1 LFFPVREPIK
11 RLEKSAGRALSLVGL
26 TWLFIYSGL
35 LQAAVME
42 VTGFTQVTG
51 ATFYNAPANNALTPV
66 TIEGVVVTP
75 QAKRLNESFGG
86 VNSPQFGPDVPG
98 NGAGF
103 GSDSTGFGGATSLM
117 LDFSKPVAAFGVT
130 FVQSQNTAD
139 DPSFTYPV
147 AMQVFAGLDCTG
159 AMLGT
164 IIDSTGSMAH
174 QSGAFA
180 DFRGLWSDHLDIR
193 SAVISATSQLNAGF
207 QVDGF
212 AISLTTPAPE
222 PLTFVLVGTAL
233 IGLGIAWR
241 CTKK

>member
-1 LFFPVREPIK
+1 VREPIK
-11 RLEKSAGRALSLVGL
+11 PLEKSVRRTLSLVGL

-35 LQAAVME
+35 LQAATME

-51 ATFYNAPANNALTPV
+51 ASFYNPPASNALTPV

-75 QAKRLNESFGG
+75 QISLLNESFGG
-86 VNSPQFGPDVPG
+86 VTSPQFGPDVPG

-103 GSDSTGFGGATSLM
+103 GSDSTGFGGATSLI
-117 LDFSKPVAAFGVT
+117 LNFNRPVAAFGVT
-130 FVQSQNTAD
+130 FVHSQNTPD
-139 DPSFTYPV
+139 DPSFAYPV
-147 AMQVFAGLDCTG
+147 AMQVFTGLDCTG
-159 AMLGT
+159 TMLGT
-164 IIDSTGSMAH
+164 IIDSTGSMAQ

-212 AISLTTPAPE
+212 AISLTTPTPE
-222 PLTFVLVGTAL
+222 PLTSVLVGTGL